1 MRGDGGNYCQI
12 GWSDMAQ
19 NSSRNP
25 AWCFR
30 RSLVGHECGTVH
42 PFVSLLRQDIKIV
55 THSGSPINFTALH
68 TEFIN
73 SIRKSRGQ
81 TMSREILRKLDLHV
95 GQLSRA
101 ILNREGSPMFFSGFF
116 FLWYSGQKWRGH
128 CWLYW
133 DRKHCVFTK
142 TYIFFIR
149 STRLDHISQ
158 SPLQE
163 GISNVVKILS
173 SGIWGRNN
181 ACYLHPWPLK
191 VSQVSRHGNFIQ
203 STDIGT
209 LEFTGWR

>member
-1 MRGDGGNYCQI
+1 MRGDGGNYCQV

-42 PFVSLLRQDIKIV
+42 PFVSLLSQDIKIV

-81 TMSREILRKLDLHV
+81 TMSGEILRKLDLHV

-101 ILNREGSPMFFSGFF
+101 T
-116 FLWYSGQKWRGH
+116 
-128 CWLYW
+128 
-133 DRKHCVFTK
+133 TK
-142 TYIFFIR
+142 
-149 STRLDHISQ
+149 
-158 SPLQE
+158 P
-163 GISNVVKILS
+163 GGKSNVLQWFLLFRILWS
-173 SGIWGRNN
+173 EMKRSLLALLRQKTLCFHQNL
-181 ACYLHPWPLK
+181 YLLHQEYTTRPHFS
-191 VSQVSRHGNFIQ
+191 VSIARRYIQCGQNFIQ
-203 STDIGT
+203 WNMGEKQWMLPPSLALKSLPGVQA
-209 LEFTGWR
+209 W